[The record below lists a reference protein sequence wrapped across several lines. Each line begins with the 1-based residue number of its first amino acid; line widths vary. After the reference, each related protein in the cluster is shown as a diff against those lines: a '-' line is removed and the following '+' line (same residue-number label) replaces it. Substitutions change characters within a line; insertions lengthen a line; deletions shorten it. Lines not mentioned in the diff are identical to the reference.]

1 MYIVISAVFT
11 LVRVV
16 QSLQGLCILG
26 TPRDRF
32 RASINFEDRFL
43 VINFRIVAKKAPRNL
58 KTALRCIV
66 LSCVMWLTLYV
77 VRVPPA
83 SDATQHFIL

>member
-16 QSLQGLCILG
+16 QSLQDLCILG
-26 TPRDRF
+26 STPRGRF

-77 VRVPPA
+77 VRVPP
-83 SDATQHFIL
+83 DATQHFIL